1 MFFAVGEEDNAEPHL
16 VYVEELCYLKYIVI
30 LGAFLLRQL
39 VSKNKENIDCIFV
52 KAQGLHGSTLVV
64 AHFDEAAVNIVQLGQ
79 VYSVRHFLFLI
90 TLHRQLTALLG
101 VHLYQSD

>member
-39 VSKNKENIDCIFV
+39 VSKNKEEKTPQPFNF
-52 KAQGLHGSTLVV
+52 
-64 AHFDEAAVNIVQLGQ
+64 
-79 VYSVRHFLFLI
+79 
-90 TLHRQLTALLG
+90 
-101 VHLYQSD
+101 

>member
-52 KAQGLHGSTLVV
+52 KAQGLYGSALIV
-64 AHFDEAAVNIVQLGQ
+64 AHFDQAPVDVVQLRQ
-79 VYSVRHFLFLI
+79 VYSVGHFLLLI
-90 TLHRQLTALLG
+90 VTTRQHTALLI
-101 VHLYQSD
+101 VHLY